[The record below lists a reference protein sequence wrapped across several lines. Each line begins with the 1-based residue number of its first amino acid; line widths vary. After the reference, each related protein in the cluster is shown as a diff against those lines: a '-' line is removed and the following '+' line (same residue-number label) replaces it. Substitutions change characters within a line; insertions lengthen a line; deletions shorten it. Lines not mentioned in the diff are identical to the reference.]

1 MPQLTEKQQRFCHE
15 YLIDL
20 NGTQA
25 AIRAGYSARSAGH
38 HAYGLLK
45 RPEVKAGIARGRARL
60 ARSSRGSAE
69 RVIQEYAALAF
80 SDLRQL
86 ADWGPDGVVPKA
98 AGEISDEA
106 ARALAEVS
114 DTRSRACSGMVKV
127 KLHYKKGALYAL
139 ARHLGLFIER
149 HEVTGKDGTA
159 LPPLKVVILGTLPS
173 SETG

>member
-1 MPQLTEKQQRFCHE
+1 MTPRQKRFVEE
-15 YLIDL
+15 YLVDL
-20 NGTQA
+20 NATQA

-38 HAYGLLK
+38 NAYALLK
-45 RPEVKAGIARGRARL
+45 RPEVKAGVARGRARL
-60 ARSSRGSAE
+60 ARSSKVSAE

-114 DTRSRACSGMVKV
+114 DTRSRAGSGTVKV
-127 KLHYKKGALYAL
+127 KLHDKKGALDAL
-139 ARHLGLFIER
+139 ARHLGLFVER
-149 HEVTGKDGTA
+149 HEVTGKDGAA

-173 SETG
+173 SKTR